1 MKYKSMS
8 TDDEKKKTKKINKS
22 WGKMNVENQGVIHWI
37 IVSNSSILQSEMV
50 LITYVSFATDFYIGK
65 L

>member
-1 MKYKSMS
+1 M
-8 TDDEKKKTKKINKS
+8 TKKKTKKINKS

-37 IVSNSSILQSEMV
+37 IVSNNSILQSEMV

>member
-1 MKYKSMS
+1 
-8 TDDEKKKTKKINKS
+8 
-22 WGKMNVENQGVIHWI
+22 MNVENQGVIHWI

-50 LITYVSFATDFYIGK
+50 LITYVSFATDFYVGK